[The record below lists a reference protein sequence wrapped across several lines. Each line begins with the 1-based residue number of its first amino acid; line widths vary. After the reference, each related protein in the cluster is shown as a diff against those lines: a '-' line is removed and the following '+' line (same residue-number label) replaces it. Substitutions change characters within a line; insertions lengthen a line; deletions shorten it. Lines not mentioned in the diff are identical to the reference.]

1 MTTRDTVEDIMRV
14 LREQPDVL
22 AEIRRIILTDELLAL
37 PAQFAEMQN
46 TQAAMQK
53 TQAQMLE
60 VQNDHSA
67 QFIQIR
73 GEIHGI
79 VQTQNEH
86 SKILETH
93 TSEIAELKNDVGILK
108 GLAAFAPAERRYG
121 LIALEMGLEPEDLLT
136 PVEIARL
143 CATGAE
149 HGLDQSA
156 IQSFIDSDLI
166 ISARASDGR
175 LNYIAVKV
183 SYTVG
188 HSDIDRAIAHA
199 EIITL
204 LTGAPAFAAV
214 SGAQAAPVA
223 IARLHSDSIHWHQLP
238 RKILEP
244 R

>member
-1 MTTRDTVEDIMRV
+1 MTTRDTVEDIMRI

-22 AEIRRIILTDELLAL
+22 EEIRRIILTDELLAL
-37 PAQFAEMQN
+37 PAQFAEMQK
-46 TQAAMQK
+46 TQAEMQKSQAAMQE
-53 TQAQMLE
+53 TQAEMLKIQAKMLE
-60 VQNDHSA
+60 
-67 QFIQIR
+67 
-73 GEIHGI
+73 
-79 VQTQNEH
+79 TQNEH
-86 SKILETH
+86 SRILETH
-93 TSEIAELKNDVGILK
+93 TGEIAELKNGVGILK

-149 HGLDQSA
+149 RGLDQPA
-156 IQSFIDSDLI
+156 LQSFIDSDLI

-175 LNYIAVKV
+175 LNYIAVEV
-183 SYTVG
+183 SFTVG

-199 EIITL
+199 EIINL

-223 IARLHSDSIHWHQLP
+223 RTRLDSDAIHWHQLP

>member
-37 PAQFAEMQN
+37 PAQFIEMRK

-53 TQAQMLE
+53 TQVKILE

-67 QFIQIR
+67 QFIEMR
-73 GEIHGI
+73 GEIRDI

-86 SKILETH
+86 SRILETH
-93 TSEIAELKNDVGILK
+93 TSDIAELKNDVGILK

-121 LIALEMGLEPEDLLT
+121 LIALELGLEPEDLLT

-149 HGLDQSA
+149 HGLDQPA

-166 ISARASDGR
+166 IRARASDGR
-175 LNYIAVKV
+175 LCYIAVEV

-199 EIITL
+199 ETITL

-214 SGAQAAPVA
+214 SGVQTAPVA
-223 IARLHSDSIHWHQLP
+223 RTRLASDAIHWHQLP
-238 RKILEP
+238 RKTLQP

>member
-1 MTTRDTVEDIMRV
+1 MTTKDTE
-14 LREQPDVL
+14 
-22 AEIRRIILTDELLAL
+22 LT
-37 PAQFAEMQN
+37 
-46 TQAAMQK
+46 
-53 TQAQMLE
+53 
-60 VQNDHSA
+60 
-67 QFIQIR
+67 
-73 GEIHGI
+73 
-79 VQTQNEH
+79 
-86 SKILETH
+86 
-93 TSEIAELKNDVGILK
+93 ELKNDLWVLK
-108 GLAAFAPAERRYG
+108 QWAIFAPAERRYG

-149 HGLDQSA
+149 RGLDQPA
-156 IQSFIDSDLI
+156 VQSFIDSDLI
-166 ISARASDGR
+166 IEARASDGQ
-175 LNYIAVKV
+175 LNYIAVEV

-199 EIITL
+199 EIINL

-223 IARLHSDSIHWHQLP
+223 RTRLDSDAIHWYQLP